1 MTPNGAL
8 AVAFLL
14 IALSMND
21 PGPRG
26 AAILL
31 VLGLAFAIIE
41 VRGASLIALRR
52 AAVVVLPLAV
62 FMILVWVGIVGR
74 APAEIAA
81 DVAGTRTSAL
91 IYVAAICGR
100 LFFIVAVIQL
110 AFLRFAHL
118 TPLQFIRA
126 LALPTV
132 LKRMLVV
139 TLSLIETLRHAID
152 RAHVALIAAGTL
164 TRAPSLRNVLHAW
177 RLIQAVWLSA
187 VTIMLGRM
195 RDKWPVENTLPL
207 LDRTLDTGSSRL
219 FAGDDKIWLP
229 LTLGAGIVILFADL
243 WHGAP

>member
-8 AVAFLL
+8 AVAAIL
-14 IALSMND
+14 IALSMSN

-41 VRGASLIALRR
+41 VRGAAWIALRR
-52 AAVVVLPLAV
+52 AAVVVLPLAA
-62 FMILVWVGIVGR
+62 FMSLVWVGIVGR

-81 DVAGTRTSAL
+81 DAAGTRAAAF
-91 IYVAAICGR
+91 IYVAEICAR
-100 LFFIVAVIQL
+100 LFFIVVVIQL
-110 AFLRFAHL
+110 AFLRFAEL

-126 LALPTV
+126 LALPTAV
-132 LKRMLVV
+132 KRLLVV

-164 TRAPSLRNVLHAW
+164 TRAPSLRNLIHAW

-187 VTIMLGRM
+187 VTIVLARM

-207 LDRTLDTGSSRL
+207 LDRTLEDGTSQL
-219 FAGDDKIWLP
+219 LTGDDKIWLP
-229 LTLGAGIVILFADL
+229 VALGAGVVILFADML
-243 WHGAP
+243 HGTS